1 MKKTPDTWEEIVE
14 PWVRKATVA
23 GHFNQRLIFSP
34 KGALSL
40 ATTLKEMSS
49 SLDRANALIREIHEH
64 EKAKSARNADKG
76 NFFVGGRVGASDLFL
91 MLRVGV
97 LSYFLWSAPMR
108 AVRRAWSGGGTVQ
121 NRRCDGYSV
130 RQRGTAVPQQGEK
143 E

>member
-1 MKKTPDTWEEIVE
+1 MEEKPVTWEEVVG
-14 PWVRKATVA
+14 PLVRKATIA
-23 GHFNQRLIFSP
+23 GTFNQNLTFNP

-40 ATTLKEMSS
+40 AATLKEMSS
-49 SLDRANALIREIHEH
+49 SLDRANTLLREIHEH

-76 NFFVGGRVGASDLFL
+76 DVFVGGRVRASDLFV

-130 RQRGTAVPQQGEK
+130 RQRDTAVPQQGEK